1 MCLPYA
7 ICTCSVTFSH
17 HVSPGK
23 LAQEKHVIIFC
34 CRSLFIDRMAVALFL
49 SLWISV
55 GCFDG
60 CSLLPSVWFWLQWQ
74 SVPIASHQRVGRSR
88 QQIAPLSYWGASVLP
103 RPRYQST
110 IGCLCAVTRL
120 SLCAATL
127 SVTFCCQ
134 LYLPYIAWVS
144 WICQALFLRQVF
156 LLAHAGRLQ
165 INFKA
170 TGWVPTLELISYFC
184 QLYVKLCASC
194 ILILVDSLSLERVR
208 ICGTL
213 LVTNIVSEMVCV
225 PGSHW
230 GNCS

>member
-7 ICTCSVTFSH
+7 ICTCSVTSSH

-34 CRSLFIDRMAVALFL
+34 CRSLFIDRMAAALFL

-74 SVPIASHQRVGRSR
+74 SSHQRLADRGNR
-88 QQIAPLSYWGASVLP
+88 LH
-103 RPRYQST
+103 
-110 IGCLCAVTRL
+110 L
-120 SLCAATL
+120 SLTEVLQCFPGQDIRAPSAVCVLSLAWVCAL
-127 SVTFCCQ
+127 PLCQSPSCQ

-208 ICGTL
+208 ICGAL

-225 PGSHW
+225 CPR
-230 GNCS
+230 